1 MLNWQLSLAYF
12 IHLIATV
19 VWIGGVVISA
29 LVVWPSHSHLT
40 ERDARIQFAQWQRRF
55 SPLALLAM
63 IALTGSG
70 LMQMAADP
78 NYEGLLQIF
87 NLWSWVML
95 FKHLAFVAMVLVS
108 VYSAYGLYPALSRQ
122 LLLFQANKP
131 APNLARLQGQMVALN
146 WVNLGAAVLVLAFT
160 AIAGAI

>member
-29 LVVWPSHSHLT
+29 LVVWPLQRQLN
-40 ERDARIQFAQWQRRF
+40 EREARLQFAEWQRRF
-55 SPLALLAM
+55 SPFALLAM
-63 IALTGSG
+63 VALTGSG

-78 NYEGLLQIF
+78 NYAGLLQIA

-95 FKHLAFVAMVLVS
+95 FKHIAFGAMVLVTA
-108 VYSAYGLYPALSRQ
+108 YAAYGLYPALSRQ
-122 LLLFQANKP
+122 LLLFQAGKP

-160 AIAGAI
+160 AIASAI